1 MQIVDGWLARRAGR
15 LIAPGNSHWKLLKE
29 MLTAGRVQGP
39 IVTDAQLAAIT
50 IEYGGVLYTN
60 DRDFAR
66 FPGLRWAIP
75 LAGS

>member
-1 MQIVDGWLARRAGR
+1 MQIVDGWLARRAVR

-66 FPGLRWAIP
+66 FPGLRWANP